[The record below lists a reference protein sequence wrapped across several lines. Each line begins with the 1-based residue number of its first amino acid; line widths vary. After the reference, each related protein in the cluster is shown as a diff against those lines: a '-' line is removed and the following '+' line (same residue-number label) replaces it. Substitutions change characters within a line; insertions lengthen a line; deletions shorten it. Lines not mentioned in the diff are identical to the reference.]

1 MDSDLAYM
9 KQNIEEI
16 REKMAH
22 AAQAAGR
29 RPEDVLLLAACKTRS
44 IEEVKES
51 ARLAI
56 DLFGENHVQELI
68 EKKDADAYLGKPA
81 HLIGHL
87 QTNKIKYVL
96 GRAELIQ
103 SMDSEHLLTSLE
115 KAAAK
120 RDMVQDVL
128 IEVNIG
134 AEESKTGL
142 AADNLWRMLEL
153 SAAQPHI
160 RVKGLMTIPPAN
172 TTDLENR
179 KYFEKTRMMFEKAK
193 DLKYDHVSMEILSMG
208 MSQDYEN
215 AILEGSTMIR
225 VGSLIYGPRG

>member
-1 MDSDLAYM
+1 MDSNLTYM
-9 KQNIEEI
+9 KQNIEVI
-16 REKMAH
+16 REKMAK
-22 AAQAAGR
+22 AAQSAGR
-29 RPEDVLLLAACKTRS
+29 KPEEILLLAASKTRS

-56 DLFGENHVQELI
+56 DLFGENHVQELV

-96 GRAELIQ
+96 GRADLIQ
-103 SMDSEHLLTSLE
+103 SMDSERLLIALE
-115 KAAAK
+115 KAADK
-120 RDMVQDVL
+120 RGMTQDVL

-142 AADNLWRMLEL
+142 AADKLWRMLEL

-179 KYFEKTRMMFEKAK
+179 KYFEKTRLLFEKAM
-193 DLKYDHVSMEILSMG
+193 DQKYDNVSMEILSMG

-225 VGSLIYGPRG
+225 VGSFIYGERA